1 MTGLSAS
8 ESPLTREAESQA
20 YGSSSFQHRFL
31 IQVVSSSSHRVCWI
45 KETDLFKL
53 RVSIVCLGFVLLKLY
68 SNSAPCK
75 RERVAT
81 HP

>member
-1 MTGLSAS
+1 MTGPSAG

-45 KETDLFKL
+45 KEMGLFTL
-53 RVSIVCLGFVLLKLY
+53 RVSIVCLGSALVKPY